1 MFQPGVMED
10 TSTRRDLHG
19 VVGIVRRRD
28 SGSPEGTRHSIVVD
42 AGWTK
47 EGDGCGHI
55 L

>member
-10 TSTRRDLHG
+10 TSTRRELHG
-19 VVGIVRRRD
+19 VGGIVGRRD
-28 SGSPEGTRHSIVVD
+28 SGSPEGTRHSVVVD

-47 EGDGCGHI
+47 EEYGCSHI